1 MLLLLQTILS
11 ERSGAQE
18 GLPHQCEDRPP
29 TEQPVPVPE
38 LPEPVTLGCSA
49 VVGLSPSTRQ
59 VFDDGDPK
67 SGRDKGSGLLSWRYL
82 IDKFDILN

>member
-1 MLLLLQTILS
+1 MPLLLQTILS

-82 IDKFDILN
+82 IIKFDILN

>member
-1 MLLLLQTILS
+1 MTPLFQTILS

-18 GLPHQCEDRPP
+18 RLPHQCEDRPP

-38 LPEPVTLGCSA
+38 LPKPVTLGRSS
-49 VVGLSPSTRQ
+49 VVRLSPSTRQ
-59 VFDDGDPK
+59 VFDDGDQK
-67 SGRDKGSGLLSWRYL
+67 SGRDQGSGLLSWRYL

>member
-11 ERSGAQE
+11 ERSRAKE
-18 GLPHQCEDRPP
+18 GIPHQCEDRSP
-29 TEQPVPVPE
+29 TEQSVPVPE
-38 LPEPVTLGCSA
+38 LPEPVTLGRSA
-49 VVGLSPSTRQ
+49 VVRLSPSTRQ

-67 SGRDKGSGLLSWRYL
+67 SWRDQGSGLLSWRYL

>member
-82 IDKFDILN
+82 IIKFDILN